1 MSNTNSPDSGPGDTA
16 WQEFLT
22 GGGDDAAGVSSAGAS
37 SGSASSGSASSGS
50 ASSGSAD
57 PAGASASAAGPG
69 DPAVPHRVIGTPPP
83 ATARTMLPA
92 RGDDGPQPPARE
104 LPADSDGDPR
114 RAKKAELIV
123 ATCFILAMFSG
134 FGFLVSYGIIGVGS
148 IVAVQHSN
156 LALGAT
162 LSLTLLLLAIG
173 ATIWVRHLMPDV
185 ELTEQRHPMAT
196 TPAERQAFQQ
206 TFEEGAEASQ
216 FVKRPILR
224 RTLIAATVPL
234 GVAPLFLLRDMGPLP
249 GTSLDHT
256 VWRKGLRLMTYG
268 TTPPRPITPAEF
280 SSPGGL
286 ISVGPEGYLD
296 DDDAMAKAA
305 VIIIKFRPSDLAGNF
320 TTANHAV
327 ANKVVENWTV
337 ENIVAYSKI
346 CTHVGCPAALYEQ
359 TTHHILCPCHQSTF
373 VANQGA
379 RVIFGPAT
387 RPLPQ
392 LPMGVDSQ
400 GYLVALSDF
409 QEPVGPSFWERS

>member
-22 GGGDDAAGVSSAGAS
+22 GGGHDAGASSAGAS
-37 SGSASSGSASSGS
+37 S
-50 ASSGSAD
+50 
-57 PAGASASAAGPG
+57 AGASASAAEPG
-69 DPAVPHRVIGTPPP
+69 EPATPRRVIGTPSP

-92 RGDDGPQPPARE
+92 DRQDGPPPPVRE

-114 RAKKAELIV
+114 RTKKAERIV
-123 ATCFILAMFSG
+123 ATCFILAMLSG

-162 LSLTLLLLAIG
+162 LSLALLLLAVG
-173 ATIWVRHLMPDV
+173 TTIWVRHVMPDV
-185 ELTEQRHPMAT
+185 EITEQRHPMAT

-206 TFEEGAEASQ
+206 TFQEGAEASQ

-234 GVAPLFLLRDMGPLP
+234 GVAPLFLLRDLGPLP

-268 TTPPRPITPAEF
+268 TTPARPITPAEF

-296 DDDAMAKAA
+296 NDDAMAKAA
-305 VIIIKFRPSDLAGNF
+305 VIIIKFRPQDLAGNF

-327 ANKVVENWTV
+327 AGKVVENWTV

-400 GYLVALSDF
+400 GYLIALSDF